1 MSGAAST
8 KMTGS
13 GSIADLPGPPALP
26 LLGNTLQLLRP
37 SRVHLVGERWVDR
50 YGPMVRVELPGAT
63 MVLVADLEAINE
75 ILRDRPDGYR
85 RWVSQREVIEEM
97 GPNGV
102 FSSEGDDWKR
112 QRRLV
117 LSALNIHYLSRYFD
131 VVRTCTE
138 RLRKRLLEVADGRA
152 LEIGEEFSSF
162 TVDVTSAL
170 ALGDDLNTL
179 ERRDNELQGHL
190 HRVMAMTGRRSA
202 SPVAYWRYVR
212 LPADRAVDRSTAAM
226 REAIAGFI
234 ERARKRMEAEPSR
247 YEEPENLL
255 ESMLAAQKTD
265 PEFSEDDLIG
275 NMFTILLAG
284 EDTTANTLSWT
295 AWLLCDRPE
304 IQARIAAEAA
314 DVLGPASQPL
324 EYEAVER
331 LAYTEAVLRESIRLK
346 PVAPLLPLEPL
357 ADTTVCGTRIPAG
370 TRLLLMTRSVTRD
383 AAGHSEE
390 LYPQRWLEEKEETA
404 APKSLAFG
412 AGPRFC
418 PGRNLAYLEAKAALA
433 MICRDFELELD
444 GSAGPVQ
451 ESFKLAMVPEGL
463 RVKLHRREPVPVA
476 A

>member
-1 MSGAAST
+1 
-8 KMTGS
+8 MTGIE
-13 GSIADLPGPPALP
+13 IADLPGPPTLP

-37 SRVHLVGERWVDR
+37 SRVHLVGEKWVKR
-50 YGPMVRVELPGAT
+50 YGPMVRVELPGST

-85 RWVSQREVIEEM
+85 RWISQREVIEEM

-138 RLRKRLLEVADGRA
+138 RLRGRLDEAASGEA
-152 LEIGEEFSSF
+152 FEIGEEFSSF

-190 HRVMAMTGRRSA
+190 HRVMEMTGRRSA
-202 SPVAYWRYVR
+202 SPVAYWRRVR

-234 ERARKRMEAEPSR
+234 ERARARMESDPSR
-247 YEEPENLL
+247 YENPENLL
-255 ESMLAAQKTD
+255 ESMLAAQKSD
-265 PEFSEDDLIG
+265 PEFSEDDLVG

-295 AWLLCDRPE
+295 TWLLGSRPD
-304 IQARIAAEAA
+304 IQARIAEEAA
-314 DVLGPASQPL
+314 AVLGEASEPL
-324 EYEAVER
+324 EYESVEH
-331 LAYTEAVLRESIRLK
+331 LSYTEAVLRESIRLK
-346 PVAPLLPLEPL
+346 PVAPFLPVEPL
-357 ADTTVCGTRIPAG
+357 AETTIRGVRIPAE
-370 TRLLLMTRSVTRD
+370 TRLLLMTRFVTRT

-390 LYPQRWLEEKEETA
+390 LYPERWLDEKEETA

-418 PGRNLAYLEAKAALA
+418 PGRNLAFLEAKAALA
-433 MICRDFELELD
+433 TICRDFEIELD
-444 GSAGPVQ
+444 ESAGEVR
-451 ESFKLAMVPEGL
+451 ESFKLAMVPVGL
-463 RVKLHRREPVPVA
+463 RVRLRPRDRVPA
-476 A
+476 AASGAVS